1 MESLIETFHIDIK
14 LLIAQTVNFGIV
26 FAVLYFF
33 ALKPLFKVMGER
45 TKKIE
50 KSLED
55 AKKVE
60 EKLTKTEEDYARELS
75 KAKKEANEILN
86 KAGEMGEKKKQEM
99 IASAKEEIGRII
111 NQEKTKIQ
119 QEKAKTLKEI
129 KKEVAD
135 LVVASLEKV
144 LSEKVDK
151 KKDEEL
157 IRKAINSESRKQKA
171 ESRQ

>member
-14 LLIAQTVNFGIV
+14 LLIAQVINFAIV
-26 FAVLYFF
+26 FAALYFF
-33 ALKPLFKVMGER
+33 ALKPLFRIMNDR
-45 TKKIE
+45 TAKIE
-50 KSLED
+50 KGLDD

-60 EKLTKTEEDYARELS
+60 EKLSKTEEDYKNELA

-86 KAGEMGEKKKQEM
+86 KAAEASEKKKKEM
-99 IASAKEEIGRII
+99 IINAKEEIGLII
-111 NQEKTKIQ
+111 NKEKENMR

-144 LSEKVDK
+144 LGEKVDG
-151 KKDEEL
+151 KKDEEI
-157 IRKAINSESRKQKA
+157 IRKIIK
-171 ESRQ
+171 